1 MAKSEDFYLETGGG
15 AFVLQQMTKAVV
27 HGSAQRIARAAMA
40 MSGSSSGHKASL
52 KVVGSISNLKGKA
65 NTARYTA
72 TIIAADTESEIQM
85 RKGNYVAK
93 ARNAGRV

>member
-1 MAKSEDFYLETGGG
+1 MAKAEEFYLDTGGG
-15 AFVLQQMTKAVV
+15 ALILQQTAKAMV

-40 MSGSSSGHKASL
+40 MSGSSSGRKASL

-65 NTARYTA
+65 NSARYTA
-72 TIIAADTESEIQM
+72 TIIAADSESEIQM